1 MDGTQNTSG
10 PGTDRSGRH
19 RSNEGSQS
27 KSEFQASVDR
37 LEQAVQELV
46 GSATSEFSDRASTLV
61 DDITRKIQ
69 NEFRSAKSQRDGSRD
84 QSWRVELGLTDE
96 DLGLGEDGSG
106 LYDDSMDYA
115 EDDYYGDDGTPDHDR
130 DQRSS
135 AERMRARRRA
145 RRRQLQQ
152 TRVRSSRLYRDPDH
166 AKIGGVCAGLA
177 NYYGMETWVVRCIA
191 VTGLLFLGQIV
202 FPAYWIAYFVMDT
215 PQKAQQRREPQ
226 TRKRRNRQVTPTSRE
241 VAPGQTLR
249 NVELDLNQAELRLRR
264 IESHVTSGHYE
275 LQKELNRID
284 PESPV
289 NGGGQK
295 AEGAK

>member
-1 MDGTQNTSG
+1 MVGTDNDSG
-10 PGTDRSGRH
+10 SGTDRTGRQ
-19 RSNEGSQS
+19 RSTNAGNQA

-37 LEQAVQELV
+37 LEAAVQELV

-69 NEFRSAKSQRDGSRD
+69 SEFRSAKSSGGRSRSD
-84 QSWRVELGLTDE
+84 SWRVELGLTDE
-96 DLGLGEDGSG
+96 DLGLDDDD

-115 EDDYYGDDGTPDHDR
+115 GDDYDGSSGHPRDR
-130 DQRSS
+130 RSS
-135 AERMRARRRA
+135 AERMRARRHA

-152 TRVRSSRLYRDPDH
+152 TRVRSSRLYRDPEH

-215 PQKAQQRREPQ
+215 PQKAQQRRQPDSRRRRDRIV
-226 TRKRRNRQVTPTSRE
+226 TRTPRE
-241 VAPGQTLR
+241 VPPGQTLR

-264 IESHVTSGHYE
+264 MESHVTSGHYE

-289 NGGGQK
+289 NGGNHQ